1 MPRFKTHTPETAPE
15 GARDLLKSQKDK
27 LGFVP
32 NLYGNLA
39 ESPAALKAYLQMA
52 EIFAGSSL
60 STAER
65 HVVWLAAAA
74 ENECHYCVAAHT
86 GMAKSGRVDDAVI
99 EAIREGD
106 PITDDRLEA
115 LRVFTETVIRER
127 GWAPEEEVEAFIA
140 AGFTKANVLEVVLG
154 VAHKTLSNYVN
165 HITGTALDKKFGQF
179 SWDGAGIPD
188 DASQA

>member
-1 MPRFKTHTPETAPE
+1 MTRFKTHTPETAPE
-15 GARDLLKSQKDK
+15 GARDLLKAQKDK

-39 ESPAALKAYLQMA
+39 ESPSALKAYLQMT

-106 PITDDRLEA
+106 PIADDRLEA

-127 GWAPEEEVEAFIA
+127 GWAPEEEVAAFIE
-140 AGFTKANVLEVVLG
+140 AGFTRENVLEVVLG

>member
-1 MPRFKTHTPETAPE
+1 MTRFKTHTPETAPE
-15 GARDLLKSQKDK
+15 GARDLLKAQKDK

-39 ESPAALKAYLQMA
+39 ESPAALKAYLQMT

-106 PITDDRLEA
+106 PIADDRLET

-127 GWAPEEEVEAFIA
+127 GWAPEEEVAAFIE
-140 AGFTKANVLEVVLG
+140 AGFTRENVLEVVLG